1 MAPNAA
7 TAIDAWPC
15 AGLRLNRQGRIAEL
29 NAELATRLGCQREQ
43 FAGQPLEALLSPANR
58 LLWASALWLALQ
70 ARQRID
76 NATLEF
82 ATPAG
87 PWRVAA
93 ALRFEVPGPQAG
105 ITAWL
110 LPAAE
115 CQRLQDDLRSARR
128 SLDAIPGT
136 VLLCRRLP
144 SDDLVFAYAS
154 AGVLDLLGTTPTQV
168 VAGGGAMQTH

>member
-1 MAPNAA
+1 MPNWPHGWAA
-7 TAIDAWPC
+7 SVSS
-15 AGLRLNRQGRIAEL
+15 L
-29 NAELATRLGCQREQ
+29 
-43 FAGQPLEALLSPANR
+43 PANR
-58 LLWASALWLALQ
+58 LLWASGLWLALQ

-87 PWRVAA
+87 PWQVAA
-93 ALRFEVPGPQAG
+93 ALRFEAPGPQAG

-115 CQRLQDDLRSARR
+115 RQRLQDDLRSARR
-128 SLDAIPGT
+128 SLDAIPGV
-136 VLLCRRLP
+136 VLQRRRLP
-144 SDDLVFAYAS
+144 SGDLAFAYAS

-168 VAGGGAMQTH
+168 VAGGGALQTH